1 MRSMPQL
8 NSMVSVGD
16 LANLNN
22 ALRKAAVDY
31 QTSAQPSAV
40 AGASLSPLVPQSIE
54 GTLSS
59 ATFTMKELALW
70 PSIPKTSVS
79 NTVHE
84 YNVIKQHG
92 LDLDPF
98 ISEGGAG
105 VLNLSE
111 YSREFVKIKY
121 MAERR
126 SVTDVSTLVNILGSN
141 PSAIAEETERGTM
154 SLMQKVEHQLWHGDA
169 SLTNDLGFD
178 GIFKQIED
186 AGGDN
191 VYDLAGSEVTPDF
204 LQEVLATQTAAP
216 NFGRPDCIY
225 VEPRVYSSLIQQTV
239 NYGRH
244 DQLTAANGT
253 LTFGVSK
260 LAINSPLGP
269 VPVKSAPFLF
279 TANKPPAVSSGH
291 SVAPAV
297 ISVQPAAGAGTSA
310 SQWKSSDTGDY
321 YYTVVG
327 VKAESGYSAPVVSSA
342 AASVTAAGQQVT
354 LTIADADHSYYRVY
368 RSDKDGLASTCTHIM
383 DVPKTSGAVTVIT
396 DNNVSR
402 TKTSKIFIAQHD
414 PSVFQFVRLLD
425 FLRRPLAEVD
435 TQRPFLLML
444 FGSPIVKVPSKLS
457 MIRNVGS

>member
-154 SLMQKVEHQLWHGDA
+154 SLMQKVEHQLWHGDE
-169 SLTNDLGFD
+169 SINGLGFD
-178 GIFKQIED
+178 GIFKQIES

-191 VYDLAGSEVTPDF
+191 IYDLAGAEITPDY
-204 LQEVLATQTAAP
+204 LQDVLATQTAAP

-244 DQLTAANGT
+244 DQLSSANGT

-279 TANKPPAVSSGH
+279 TANKPPASDSGH
-291 SVAPAV
+291 SVAAV
-297 ISVQPAAGAGTSA
+297 SISVQPAAGGSGSKFA
-310 SQWKSSDTGDY
+310 SGDAGDY
-321 YYTVVG
+321 YYTIVG
-327 VKAESGYSAPVVSSA
+327 VKAEGGYSAPVTSNV
-342 AASVTAAGQQVT
+342 VPVAAGQQVT
-354 LTIADADHSYYRVY
+354 FTLGNTDHTYFRIYRT
-368 RSDKDGLASTCTHIM
+368 DKDGATSTATHLFDI
-383 DVPKTSGAVTVIT
+383 KKGATTTVVTDT
-396 DNNVSR
+396 NAKR

-457 MIRNVGS
+457 MISNVGS